1 MQVAAHGQLAP
12 AEASWRG
19 HQVDGPS
26 NHARFRLAN
35 APAEYQEQMM
45 KRADEQ
51 RRMRDMWRQQV
62 EEKNSRAN
70 GRRAQTHRADRQAGG
85 HYLPGPSAGQGQDW
99 TAVPP
104 PISGYA
110 DSRASPRVMPMPPPR
125 THGRHYA
132 PGPAAVTPR
141 ASLPVE
147 RAGMEEVISIMHE
160 LKRDN
165 ERIKHELDGLVQQEG
180 GRRTGLPAHGRRSK
194 APAREPRRGYAE
206 PPHSAA
212 STVISESPY
221 AELDAPDEEILQCFY
236 SYMDPALCSEAK
248 LSAIIG
254 GFRQKWGGS
263 RRRPNGTLWRD
274 KMYEKIGEK
283 RGVDPREFFLAEQ
296 RGEAH
301 MYIGSGVGEK
311 DDAESHAQDMLDRDY
326 EGPSS
331 RGDDEY
337 GGDQQYTEPSEQHG
351 RRVAPRTPNSELDRD
366 AGYNVQ
372 NWASRPVAESTST
385 HQAHGNRHTSASGH
399 ASGGPVVSRRAMGQ
413 MFSPRSGAHG
423 PMPQPPSDVGTHDE
437 RDQPN
442 DSPPPIP
449 PQEYGFNDYY
459 SYGDSNTRHDNRQH
473 LPPQSQHRP
482 MPPSHPPHASSSM
495 QYAPQ
500 QQHRFN
506 SAPPH
511 PRLLEQLGDDELQ
524 GMLRAARIDP
534 RGLRTRDDVIYQLR
548 AVIGGLGLI
557 GGPVPPPYGGGAS
570 AAAPN
575 FMGFPP
581 ARASQQSRY
590 DYGYSTAMPA
600 PTGGVFESVAQ
611 HYGQPPLHHVG
622 SAGVVPQP
630 GAEVPGYGHDA
641 GQEHASPRVD
651 ASAAAAAVAAEER
664 RLSGKGQ
671 ASYELPEV
679 RFSVAPLCTASS
691 SLD

>member
-1 MQVAAHGQLAP
+1 MQVAAHGLAP
-12 AEASWRG
+12 EPSWG
-19 HQVDGPS
+19 AHQVDGPS

-35 APAEYQEQMM
+35 APAEYQEQIM

-51 RRMRDMWRQQV
+51 RRMRDMWRQQI

-70 GRRAQTHRADRQAGG
+70 GRRGQTHKADRQAGG
-85 HYLPGPSAGQGQDW
+85 HYLPGPPAGHDRDW

-110 DSRASPRVMPMPPPR
+110 DSRTSPRSMPMPPPR
-125 THGRHYA
+125 THGGPRHYTL
-132 PGPAAVTPR
+132 GPAAVTPR

-147 RAGMEEVISIMHE
+147 RAGMDEVISIMHE

-165 ERIKHELDGLVQQEG
+165 ERIKQELDGLVNQEG

-194 APAREPRRGYAE
+194 APAREPRRSYAE
-206 PPHSAA
+206 PPRSAA
-212 STVISESPY
+212 STVIAESPY
-221 AELDAPDEEILQCFY
+221 AELDAPDEEILHCFY
-236 SYMDPALCSEAK
+236 SYMEPTLCSEAK

-301 MYIGSGVGEK
+301 MYIGSGVGDK
-311 DDAESHAQDMLDRDY
+311 DDAEGRAQDRLERDH
-326 EGPSS
+326 EGRS
-331 RGDDEY
+331 RTGDDEY
-337 GGDQQYTEPSEQHG
+337 GGDQQYAEPSEQH
-351 RRVAPRTPNSELDRD
+351 RRPVAPRTPKSELDRD

-372 NWASRPVAESTST
+372 NWANRFGAESTSA
-385 HQAHGNRHTSASGH
+385 HQVHGNRHTTGFGNP
-399 ASGGPVVSRRAMGQ
+399 SGGPVVSRRAMGQ
-413 MFSPRSGAHG
+413 MFSPRSDAHG
-423 PMPQPPSDVGTHDE
+423 PMPQSLSDVGTHDE
-437 RDQPN
+437 QDRLN
-442 DSPPPIP
+442 YDSTPPIP
-449 PQEYGFNDYY
+449 AQEYGFNEYY
-459 SYGDSNTRHDNRQH
+459 NYGDSNTGGHEHGHDNRQH
-473 LPPQSQHRP
+473 LPSQPQHRP
-482 MPPSHPPHASSSM
+482 MPPSHPPQSSSSM

-500 QQHRFN
+500 EKHWLN

-511 PRLLEQLGDDELQ
+511 QRLSLEQLGDDELQ

-548 AVIGGLGLI
+548 AVIGGPGLI
-557 GGPVPPPYGGGAS
+557 GGPVPPPYGGRGS
-570 AAAPN
+570 ATPSN
-575 FMGFPP
+575 PTSFPP
-581 ARASQQSRY
+581 AGPSQQPRY
-590 DYGYSTAMPA
+590 DYGYGTGMPA
-600 PTGGVFESVAQ
+600 PSGGAFGSVAQ

-622 SAGVVPQP
+622 WAGVVPRP

-641 GQEHASPRVD
+641 GQEHTSPRVD
-651 ASAAAAAVAAEER
+651 TSAAAAVAAEER

-679 RFSVAPLCTASS
+679 SFQ
-691 SLD
+691 